1 MAAQVAIEISQTEP
15 NRMKGFLNLVGM
27 SVGGWVGWVLGAQI
41 SFFAAFIVSGV
52 GTGVGLY
59 YTQRT
64 IKRLLP

>member
-1 MAAQVAIEISQTEP
+1 
-15 NRMKGFLNLVGM
+15 MKGFLNVVGM
-27 SVGGWVGWVLGAQI
+27 SVGGWVGWFLGAQI
-41 SFFAAFIVSGV
+41 SLFTAVIVSGV